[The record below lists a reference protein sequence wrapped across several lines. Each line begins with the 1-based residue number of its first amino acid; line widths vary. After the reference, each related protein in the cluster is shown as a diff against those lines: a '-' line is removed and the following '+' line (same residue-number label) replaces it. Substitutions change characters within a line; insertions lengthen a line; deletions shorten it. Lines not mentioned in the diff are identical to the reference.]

1 VVLDLLE
8 RLGFTLWDEAMETR
22 DASGKLLLLDGLAEF
37 REHLGGEL
45 TLTMLRD
52 IGEAFDVHEM
62 DEPLVLSCLD
72 VLRARAARAGAA

>member
-1 VVLDLLE
+1 VLRGLE
-8 RLGFTLWDEAMETR
+8 
-22 DASGKLLLLDGLAEF
+22 EF

-52 IGEAFDVHEM
+52 IGEAVEINEV
-62 DEPLVLSCLD
+62 DEPLLLSCLD